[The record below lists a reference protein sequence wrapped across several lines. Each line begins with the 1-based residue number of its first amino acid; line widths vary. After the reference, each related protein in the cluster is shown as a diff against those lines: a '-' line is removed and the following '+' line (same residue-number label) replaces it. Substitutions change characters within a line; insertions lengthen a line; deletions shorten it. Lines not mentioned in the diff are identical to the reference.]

1 MSVGRRGRRRQND
14 VTAELN
20 ITAFMNLMVIL
31 VPFLLI
37 TAVFS
42 RLAILELNLPGS
54 STEPVEPQDQVFQL
68 EVIVRTDKIEVGDRN
83 QGLLGI
89 YPKLDDGYD
98 YDAVGS
104 KLTELKKRYPNKTD
118 ASILLEQDIAYDT
131 LVQIMDKVRVSVEIE
146 VGEDDERTLV
156 RTDLFPDISIGD
168 APALAGGA

>member
-1 MSVGRRGRRRQND
+1 MIRSRRGGRRHNED
-14 VTAELN
+14 TAELN

-68 EVIVRTDKIEVGDRN
+68 EVIVRSDKIEVGDRN

-89 YPKLDDGYD
+89 YPNSDDGYD
-98 YDAVGS
+98 YDAVAS
-104 KLTELKKRYPNKTD
+104 EKLQELKKRYPEKTD
-118 ASILLEQDIAYDT
+118 ASILLEQEIAYD
-131 LVQIMDKVRVSVEIE
+131 VRWFRSWTRCELRRSSSEDLESVARE
-146 VGEDDERTLV
+146 
-156 RTDLFPDISIGD
+156 DLFPDISIGD
-168 APALAGGA
+168 APVVGGGA